1 MIGIPAGR
9 VVVQQRLG
17 QVGGDDVVGGV
28 IVVLHGGVV
37 VVGCEVVARLLVEV
51 GPARGGVE
59 LLATPGDQVVFS
71 PEVTFFFLT

>member
-17 QVGGDDVVGGV
+17 QVVKVGGDNVVGGV

-51 GPARGGVE
+51 GPAGGGVE
-59 LLATPGDQVVFS
+59 LLSTPGHQVVF
-71 PEVTFFFLT
+71 